1 MYTLFNKLDRK
12 YRKCK
17 VQRTRRKMVAEEVSL
32 ETKNIVME
40 YKNRNFTFRLRT
52 YFMALSKRKVKI
64 AIDAVNAL
72 VLDEHIP
79 TCILLLT
86 TDLMAYRLGLAT
98 TPRSG
103 YVVKEDTQKYYMN
116 VLFHNKGMD
125 MIDLPRILNS
135 RMVMETVPSCVRD
148 PPPIDILEQ

>member
-32 ETKNIVME
+32 ETKNIVMK

-52 YFMALSKRKVKI
+52 YFMGLPKRKVKI

-72 VLDEHIP
+72 VLDERIL

-86 TDLMAYRLGLAT
+86 TDLMAYRFGLAT

-135 RMVMETVPSCVRD
+135 RMVMETVPSYVRD
-148 PPPIDILEQ
+148 PPPIDILE